1 MRTISYQTAMDN
13 KLYTVSE
20 ERNSY
25 STEEESST
33 FSSAATKIQA
43 GVRGFLTRKYFRNKT
58 GNSTDTTAPSIG
70 EDSRSFDEMGNSGE
84 PNTDDVNQM
93 IVATSSILLEQLEHF
108 ENLEQGIENKTI
120 PDINLIEANK
130 ESVEFIG
137 RSNQNRKRLRREDAI
152 QIQSPYSSGETP
164 NNIKQV
170 SKTSEDEE
178 PIGDLAQSIIT
189 EIVSNTYT
197 PVVQIKQSIRSPQ
210 LTPLSE
216 PLNSR
221 ESDDERVLVAK
232 ITESREE
239 EVSAHLSHLLK
250 SVLK

>member
-84 PNTDDVNQM
+84 PNTDDTVNQM

-108 ENLEQGIENKTI
+108 ENLEQGLENKII

-130 ESVEFIG
+130 ESEEFIG
-137 RSNQNRKRLRREDAI
+137 RPNQNRKRLRREDAI

-170 SKTSEDEE
+170 SKASEDEE
-178 PIGDLAQSIIT
+178 PISDLAQSIIT

-197 PVVQIKQSIRSPQ
+197 PVVQIKQNTRSPQ

-221 ESDDERVLVAK
+221 ESDDERVTDAK
-232 ITESREE
+232 ITKSDDE
-239 EVSAHLSHLLK
+239 EVSGILFLEC
-250 SVLK
+250 VLK